1 MMGGAPEV
9 TKGPCDE
16 RAAFTGRNILDTTE
30 ILGDKSTL
38 KSRCIFLLLF
48 FFGVFFLKIT

>member
-1 MMGGAPEV
+1 MMGGGPEV